1 MPSQR
6 PSREV
11 AATFR
16 RSFGSRGILREI
28 ELIEQP
34 KQFATRGPSR
44 MHVVDA
50 GESRREFLLLQNEDL
65 KFG

>member
-6 PSREV
+6 PSHEV

-16 RSFGSRGILREI
+16 RSFGSRGILCEI
-28 ELIEQP
+28 KLIEQP

-44 MHVVDA
+44 MPVVDT
-50 GESRREFLLLQNEDL
+50 GESRRKFLLLENEDL